1 MILPQNIEQ
10 HMNFQ
15 EGLSEL
21 RLQPKLT
28 QEHLDAISKGQF
40 NFTAMGLGSKCDSTD
55 QVHNLL

>member
-1 MILPQNIEQ
+1 
-10 HMNFQ
+10 MNFQ

-40 NFTAMGLGSKCDSTD
+40 NFMAMGLRSKCDSTD